1 MKNAIMEKF
10 NKETIEQSIKNNLY
24 PIFDKKPLL
33 AKNKSN
39 KSKYNYTNN
48 INKLK
53 TNMQSKTERETIIFN
68 NINNKENYS
77 IELDNDDKE
86 EEEEFNSDENI
97 SSTMLDVDTNTYI
110 NDTEIKSSSLVSNI
124 NDNKTNKNSP
134 LKMKEKNNIK
144 KMVKSTYNENI
155 VKNNNNGNSNSSDKK
170 YKNNN
175 YFSSIDNVKN
185 KDIFYKKLKIK
196 TIQNNIETLEEK
208 GIKQKTQKDLRA
220 ESICSQKEKGT
231 DTKNYSMMA
240 HKATL
245 NSSINCN
252 DNTLKLDITNNNINN
267 KYINLIKNKI
277 NCSKNGFKKIRLD
290 INELNNTI
298 NEKNK
303 TCKHKK
309 SPTMINSNSINKNYN
324 NIKDIIIMQKYN
336 KMNGRKN
343 YKKLIISPKI
353 QKNGIKNMKILNS
366 TNANAN
372 TLNNIDSPSI
382 SLPNNNKLNRIF
394 YFNTNNNTNKINNN
408 NTISIH
414 NNINNIINV
423 NNFKNINH
431 INNII
436 FSPLKKRLDKNANR
450 NTTSSYRY
458 NPFDSNSMSIEIN
471 NFSNCKK
478 NSKNKISDKLFTYS
492 CQDQT
497 LLSRNKTF
505 KNKRYLNKF
514 LNLLI
519 NKNNNKINNKL
530 NYICDNDII
539 KYKKNIKQK
548 SPDINKKINNF
559 KTRKDNI
566 NENTNQ
572 NIHNKSIG
580 IQKLKNKNN
589 NFVKYSKL
597 NSCSNKNQSEQF
609 KLYKK
614 GQKFNPKHYIYIKK
628 EKLPHITQ
636 QSNKKNYDNN
646 PFHRENQSVN
656 NKNISTSKDKYSL
669 NKALNANF
677 TSVNLIKNAYKN
689 KKIKLDIGSKKKNK
703 YRAKTLME
711 EDYLR
716 ALLISNNKEKK
727 ENENKNEIDKDTFFK
742 DYKYYKND
750 NNKSVN
756 NNSIGLNQNNGN
768 NENYRYYERKTNTT
782 PLSTKDITFK
792 TPFEKN
798 GINFNININMNNN
811 NYKKLIYYCHAH
823 NNSSINYSYMNQKE
837 RNSNISSSPIKKK
850 KENDLNMG
858 INFTKRNSKDI
869 YKNEYKLNKKFDN
882 YSSYNFN
889 INQSNETSNINNGYN
904 HSENTLNSFNNNYL
918 EECYDNYNSE
928 INQNNINNNMNITR
942 INKKLVKNKNFHK
955 INYIKKPKKTIEK
968 NITINNNNKE
978 NLYLDINNTYSNNDL
993 ENKKNFFKIKGN
1005 SNVNIKLPNKNRDNA
1020 DNTHFYKINNSKK
1033 YFVNHNHNN
1042 KPKNQKQKKP
1052 KEIMNMNKIEL
1063 NEPYDGQFVGNLT
1076 TLDNYAYNYYYR
1088 NDNF

>member
-414 NNINNIINV
+414 NNINNISNV

-636 QSNKKNYDNN
+636 QSNKKN
-646 PFHRENQSVN
+646 
-656 NKNISTSKDKYSL
+656 
-669 NKALNANF
+669 
-677 TSVNLIKNAYKN
+677 
-689 KKIKLDIGSKKKNK
+689 
-703 YRAKTLME
+703 
-711 EDYLR
+711 
-716 ALLISNNKEKK
+716 
-727 ENENKNEIDKDTFFK
+727 
-742 DYKYYKND
+742 
-750 NNKSVN
+750 
-756 NNSIGLNQNNGN
+756 
-768 NENYRYYERKTNTT
+768 
-782 PLSTKDITFK
+782 
-792 TPFEKN
+792 
-798 GINFNININMNNN
+798 
-811 NYKKLIYYCHAH
+811 
-823 NNSSINYSYMNQKE
+823 
-837 RNSNISSSPIKKK
+837 
-850 KENDLNMG
+850 
-858 INFTKRNSKDI
+858 
-869 YKNEYKLNKKFDN
+869 
-882 YSSYNFN
+882 
-889 INQSNETSNINNGYN
+889 
-904 HSENTLNSFNNNYL
+904 
-918 EECYDNYNSE
+918 
-928 INQNNINNNMNITR
+928 
-942 INKKLVKNKNFHK
+942 
-955 INYIKKPKKTIEK
+955 
-968 NITINNNNKE
+968 
-978 NLYLDINNTYSNNDL
+978 
-993 ENKKNFFKIKGN
+993 
-1005 SNVNIKLPNKNRDNA
+1005 
-1020 DNTHFYKINNSKK
+1020 
-1033 YFVNHNHNN
+1033 
-1042 KPKNQKQKKP
+1042 
-1052 KEIMNMNKIEL
+1052 
-1063 NEPYDGQFVGNLT
+1063 
-1076 TLDNYAYNYYYR
+1076 
-1088 NDNF
+1088 